1 MIQLGDEVIWPEAEE
16 SHYHE
21 HFMVLNI
28 YPRHL
33 LKNET
38 GQGVLVALIEP
49 ANHALFCEKMLGV
62 HNADNE
68 RVRIE
73 VPLNMLILVVNR
85 TLH

>member
-28 YPRHL
+28 YPSHL

-38 GQGVLVALIEP
+38 GQGVLVA
-49 ANHALFCEKMLGV
+49 
-62 HNADNE
+62 
-68 RVRIE
+68 RS
-73 VPLNMLILVVNR
+73 
-85 TLH
+85 